1 MQNKIKNRIDGL
13 NNIVKELKKN
23 LASLGD
29 VAQYVKMIYEEKI
42 EQYEYEVKFLE
53 SLINPDIKTKLDDFI
68 NDKLTRKNLSKDEL
82 IEVREELI
90 KIIVEYTRM
99 TKDNF
104 DSREVLDKCKYIIGL
119 YNDDIVTKS
128 MLQTVIAVIPIELKN
143 VWSTNHTRTI

>member
-23 LASLGD
+23 LASLVD

-143 VWSTNHTRTI
+143 V

>member
-143 VWSTNHTRTI
+143 V